1 METKKAQMLIDKEEA
16 RTKLRAIFAEQEKPK
31 VYTVLRH
38 ISSSGLSKDI
48 SLKTVQDGEIIDI
61 TYYVAKAIGDTL
73 KERNGQR
80 AIRVTGG
87 GMDLGY
93 HLVHSL
99 STVLYFGQDR
109 AGYALS
115 HDWA

>member
-1 METKKAQMLIDKEEA
+1 MITKKAQAQADKELA
-16 RTKLRAIFAEQEKPK
+16 RMKLREMFAEQEKPK

-99 STVLYFGQDR
+99 SMSLYFGQDR
-109 AGYALS
+109 AGYVLS

>member
-1 METKKAQMLIDKEEA
+1 METKKAQILIDKEEA
-16 RTKLRAIFAEQEKPK
+16 RTKLRAIFAEQENPK

-38 ISSSGLSKDI
+38 VSSSGLSKDI
-48 SLKTVQDGEIIDI
+48 SLKTVHDGQIIDI
-61 TYYVAKAIGDTL
+61 TYYTAKAIGDTL

-99 STVLYFGQDR
+99 SMSLYFGQDR

>member
-1 METKKAQMLIDKEEA
+1 MITKKAQAQADKELA
-16 RTKLRAIFAEQEKPK
+16 RMKLREMFAEQEKPK

-38 ISSSGLSKDI
+38 VSSSGLSKDI
-48 SLKTVQDGEIIDI
+48 SLKTVQDGQIIDI

-115 HDWA
+115 HEWA

>member
-1 METKKAQMLIDKEEA
+1 MTTKKAQILIDKEEA
-16 RTKLRAIFAEQEKPK
+16 RTKLRAIFAEQTEPK

-38 ISSSGLSKDI
+38 VSSSGLSKDI
-48 SLKTVQDGEIIDI
+48 SVKTVQDGQIIDI
-61 TYYVAKAIGDTL
+61 TYYTAKALGDTL

-80 AIRVTGG
+80 AIRVNGG

-99 STVLYFGQDR
+99 ATVLYFGQDR
-109 AGYALS
+109 AGYKLS
-115 HDWA
+115 HEWA

>member
-48 SLKTVQDGEIIDI
+48 SLKTVQNGQIIDI
-61 TYYVAKAIGDTL
+61 TYYTAKALGDTL

-80 AIRVTGG
+80 AIRVNGG

-99 STVLYFGQDR
+99 ATVLYIGQDR
-109 AGYALS
+109 AGYKLS
-115 HDWA
+115 HEWA